1 MSLPI
6 VDIYDATL
14 NDTGIVPTGY
24 RILVE
29 IPTKEEK
36 TKGGIFIP
44 QDVKKAEEIASLCGR
59 VLQLG
64 PLAYLDSD
72 KFDGSSWCKPGDY
85 IVMAAYTGTRVRVPG
100 DSREFRLIN
109 DDSVI
114 ALVPSPNGV
123 ERA

>member
-6 VDIYDATL
+6 VDIYDASL
-14 NDTGIVPTGY
+14 NNTGIIPTGY

-29 IPTKEEK
+29 IPQKEEK
-36 TKGGIFIP
+36 TKGGIFLP
-44 QDVKKAEEIASLCGR
+44 QDVKKAEEIASLCGK

-64 PLAYLDSD
+64 PLAYRDEA
-72 KFDGSSWCKPGDY
+72 KFDGIHWCEPGQY
-85 IVMAAYTGTRVRVPG
+85 IVMAAYTGTRVKVPG
-100 DSREFRLIN
+100 DTREFRLIN

-114 ALVPSPNGV
+114 ARVPSPDGV